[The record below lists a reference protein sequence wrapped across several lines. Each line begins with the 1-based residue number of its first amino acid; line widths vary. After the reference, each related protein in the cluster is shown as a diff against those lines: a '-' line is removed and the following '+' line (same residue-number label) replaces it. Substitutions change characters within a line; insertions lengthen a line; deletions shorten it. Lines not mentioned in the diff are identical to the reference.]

1 MNYDWLK
8 YEEIEKT
15 EYPNLLAELKEPG
28 YSICTISEWM
38 GQGRCEEGNQDIW
51 DKLTG
56 KTEIYSSESMGLA
69 KLFGVKIGYLFAHE
83 LSVINEKPEAYWRWY
98 DDNKRKKEE
107 IERGKAIM
115 EIYDELREKPHLIT
129 FMKVCMRLTEQQR
142 EKVLLL
148 LEEKAANNKAPCP
161 PGDGATNTEPGGMD
175 AD

>member
-1 MNYDWLK
+1 
-8 YEEIEKT
+8 
-15 EYPNLLAELKEPG
+15 
-28 YSICTISEWM
+28 
-38 GQGRCEEGNQDIW
+38 
-51 DKLTG
+51 
-56 KTEIYSSESMGLA
+56 MGLA

-175 AD
+175 ADWSSENLEYTTYTLTFPGRYANTEKERQGRKEKHE